1 MTMLFSPYSLGP
13 LELSNRITIAP
24 MCQYSAVDGLATDW
38 HMIRKD
44 QFAADDAAPMSFADQ
59 FYGLAGQVRPV

>member
-24 MCQYSAVDGLATDW
+24 MCQYHIRGHGRRAGRPHLA
-38 HMIRKD
+38 K
-44 QFAADDAAPMSFADQ
+44 
-59 FYGLAGQVRPV
+59 